1 MSIKRLRNV
10 AVRMRPPAGADG
22 SAPKTGENAMR
33 SVSQPAIPRRVAVS
47 RPETDQRRQI
57 WDLEADPSE
66 KAPAPA
72 RAVPS
77 TPPPAPAQPT
87 DRAKTRVIGF
97 LGATSEVEPA
107 SDAQSEGPTYP
118 AGFLVV
124 TDGPGRGAFFAV
136 TTRVSSIGRGED
148 QDICMNF
155 GDESISR
162 AGHASV
168 MYDAEQNRFFLGHGN
183 KANAV
188 RRNDM
193 PVLAT
198 EQMEHGDEIRI
209 GKTTLRFH
217 AFCGPDFTWDG
228 HADD

>member
-10 AVRMRPPAGADG
+10 AVRMRPPASVEEPTAGART
-22 SAPKTGENAMR
+22 SHP
-33 SVSQPAIPRRVAVS
+33 VSQPPAKPRRVAIS
-47 RPETDQRRQI
+47 RPRTDQPRQI
-57 WDLEADPSE
+57 WDLEADTAKVAPVPARSE
-66 KAPAPA
+66 IPAPA
-72 RAVPS
+72 S
-77 TPPPAPAQPT
+77 QDAQPP

-97 LGATSEVEPA
+97 LGAGPGSEAASEV
-107 SDAQSEGPTYP
+107 STDGPTYP

-124 TDGPGRGAFFAV
+124 IDGPGRGAFFPV
-136 TTRVSSIGRGED
+136 TTRVSSIGRGDD
-148 QDICMNF
+148 QDISMNF

-162 AGHASV
+162 AGHASI

-198 EQMEHGDEIRI
+198 EEIQHGDTIRI

-217 AFCGPDFTWDG
+217 AFCDSGFTWNESG
-228 HADD
+228 DD